1 MSSTDIPKISFKKL
15 LDNDSSVNNQLSYAL
30 ESHGFFEI
38 IDHGISKDS
47 LAKSYDLAA
56 KFFNLSNEIKNRY
69 SHPEFGGARGYTQY
83 GKETALGE
91 TTPDQKEF
99 WHHGPDIDASYDSRI
114 HRNIVVNE
122 LSDFND
128 HFNEVFKSLNN
139 LGMKILSSIARTLTL
154 NENFFDD
161 WVSKG
166 NSILRL
172 IHYPPIESENFLRA
186 RPHEDINL
194 ITLLVGAKEPGLEL
208 KSKDNEWIP
217 IQSDHDGI
225 ICNIGDM
232 MQLVTRNQLKS
243 TTHRVIHYDDG
254 TNTSRYS
261 MPFFL
266 HPAPNV
272 MLRSIVNDCKDEVLA
287 HDFLE
292 ERVKAIKLY

>member
-1 MSSTDIPKISFKKL
+1 M
-15 LDNDSSVNNQLSYAL
+15 N
-30 ESHGFFEI
+30 
-38 IDHGISKDS
+38 
-47 LAKSYDLAA
+47 
-56 KFFNLSNEIKNRY
+56 
-69 SHPEFGGARGYTQY
+69 
-83 GKETALGE
+83 
-91 TTPDQKEF
+91 
-99 WHHGPDIDASYDSRI
+99 
-114 HRNIVVNE
+114 
-122 LSDFND
+122 
-128 HFNEVFKSLNN
+128 
-139 LGMKILSSIARTLTL
+139 ILSSIARTLTL

-172 IHYPPIESENFLRA
+172 IHYPPIEAENFLRA

-272 MLRSIVNDCKDEVLA
+272 MLKSIVNDCKDEVLA